1 MWNTTTGQIT
11 ATTDAGGKGVDSVAL
26 GSGGTLAAGDLNG
39 NTYLSLPNEVLVIAN
54 ASSGGT
60 ADSVTYGRDGK
71 LLAMGQLNGT
81 VEFYNIATNKF
92 VGSGLTDPV
101 SAHHPNRGIVS
112 IAFGPGGNLL
122 ATADQSGNATCGTS
136 QLGRSLA
143 TLPAA
148 ANAGGSATV
157 AFGQAVPPSLPATA
171 PTPRICGLSPATR
184 PDHSRQWHAIKVPTT
199 SLLAGTSR
207 KPRNGVLGARSS
219 PQTANLNNWLP

>member
-1 MWNTTTGQIT
+1 M
-11 ATTDAGGKGVDSVAL
+11 
-26 GSGGTLAAGDLNG
+26 
-39 NTYLSLPNEVLVIAN
+39 
-54 ASSGGT
+54 
-60 ADSVTYGRDGK
+60 TYGRDGK

-122 ATADQSGNATCGTS
+122 ATADQSGNAHVWNVATGKIT
-136 QLGRSLA
+136 A

-157 AFGQAVPPSLPATA
+157 AFGPGGTTLATSDG
-171 PTPRICGLSPATR
+171 TN
-184 PDHSRQWHAIKVPTT
+184 TT
-199 SLLAGTSR
+199 YLWPIASHKA
-207 KPRNGVLGARSS
+207 
-219 PQTANLNNWLP
+219 